1 MRKVI
6 AALGAA
12 LALLALAVPGEAVE
26 RIVLM
31 EMMTN
36 TS

>member
-1 MRKVI
+1 MRRGLVPF
-6 AALGAA
+6 GAA
-12 LALLALAVPGEAVE
+12 LALIALALPAQAVD
-26 RIVLM
+26 RNVLM